1 MMPLPSARPG
11 FPRLLSGAAGA
22 LVLSGCTV
30 FNLPSL
36 APGGA
41 TTPPRP
47 AGATTPPAGPAAA
60 ASVPAAMVPAP
71 RPEPSP
77 LRAFAEIV
85 KDAKEQPGY
94 LGVWRKDDRVWLE
107 IPAERLGQPMLL
119 SASVAGSVGERGLY
133 ASQMGPSWMVELR
146 RIGNVLQVV
155 AKNTDFRALT
165 PEPALQ
171 RTVRQGFSDSLLA
184 STLVLSLPHPQRK
197 SVLVDANFLL
207 SDIPG
212 YSTALERAYR
222 LPYGLDRA
230 NSYFDRTRAEPALT
244 TLSAAVHFATPR
256 IPAPPLVA
264 SPVPMPGP
272 PGTTPDPRSL
282 FVGFVYSFMPLPA
295 LPMTPRLADA
305 RIGHFTEAFTDLGSD
320 FKANPRVHYV
330 QRWRLEKKDPAAE
343 QSEPV
348 KPITFWL
355 DANIP
360 KRYRAAVEAGILEWN
375 KAFDRIGFRN
385 AIVVR
390 QQADD
395 DDFDTM
401 DAGRA
406 SIRWFTGADAG
417 FARGPSH
424 TDPRSGEILDADIAL
439 SDVFARGSRRFYV
452 EDLGAHPPMPG
463 ALAFGGRH
471 QHSAACF
478 YADAAAEQMQFAL
491 DLLATRGD
499 IAPDSPEA
507 EAFVQAVIKDTI
519 MHEVGHTLGLKHNF
533 KASTTVTR
541 AQLQD
546 KAWTEANGISG
557 SVMDYNAYNLA
568 LQGERQG
575 ARNNTTLGAYDYWA
589 IEYAYKPIHPDH
601 EAAELARIA
610 ARSREPALAFA
621 DDGDAYAFSAGGG
634 IDPLANIFDLGDD
647 PLAYYRKRLALSKEL
662 WQRVQA
668 RPRAPGEDP
677 LRQRRS
683 LLAGFRQVEA
693 MPPLAAKYV
702 GGMYTVR
709 DASGREPTFRPVEPA
724 RQREALR
731 FLAESIFSVD
741 SFRFKPEFLAGMGP
755 DYIEWQR
762 AAPVSIPSVVL
773 RMQAQTLDRLLA
785 GGTAQRLIDLPGY
798 LPESERRG
806 ALSLNELYGT
816 LQQTVWSELKS
827 GREIELMRRNL
838 QREHL
843 RRVQALI
850 VRGAPGMPA
859 DAASLLRL
867 HATQLQAQ
875 LRDAQARSAGLSVET
890 RAHLQESY
898 ATLTEALRAT
908 MQRS

>member
-1 MMPLPSARPG
+1 MPTDLSAP
-11 FPRLLSGAAGA
+11 PRLRLLCLMFAAP
-22 LVLSGCTV
+22 LVLAGCAV
-30 FNLPSL
+30 FTLPSL
-36 APGGA
+36 PGTA
-41 TTPPRP
+41 PRP
-47 AGATTPPAGPAAA
+47 AANPTAPPGPAAA
-60 ASVPAAMVPAP
+60 ASVPSSMVPAA

-77 LRAFAEIV
+77 LRAFADVI

-94 LGVWRKDDRVWLE
+94 FGIWRKDERVWLE
-107 IPAERLGQPMLL
+107 IPTERLGQPFLL
-119 SASVAGSVGERGLY
+119 SANVSRSVGERGLY
-133 ASQMGPSWMVELR
+133 GSQMGPAWLVEWKR
-146 RIGNVLQVV
+146 VGNVLQLV
-155 AKNTDFRALT
+155 AKNTDFRAGND
-165 PEPALQ
+165 PALQ
-171 RTVRQGFSDSLLA
+171 RTVRQGFSDSLIA
-184 STLVLSLPHPQRK
+184 STLVLSHEHPQKK
-197 SVLVDANFLL
+197 SVLVDASFLL

-212 YSTALERAYR
+212 YSTVLERAFR
-222 LPYGLDRA
+222 IPYGLDRN
-230 NSYFDRTRAEPALT
+230 NSHFEATRAEAGLT
-244 TLSAAVHFATPR
+244 TLAANIHFATPR
-256 IPAPPLVA
+256 ISAPPLM
-264 SPVPMPGP
+264 PTPMPLPGP
-272 PGTTPDPRSL
+272 PTTTPDPRSF
-282 FVGFVYSFMPLPA
+282 FVGYVYSFMALPA
-295 LPMTPRLADA
+295 QPMAPRLADA
-305 RIGHFTEAFTDLGSD
+305 RIGHFTDAFTDLGSD
-320 FKANPRVHYV
+320 FKANPRVHHV
-330 QRWRLEKKDPAAE
+330 SRWRLEKKDPAAE
-343 QSEPV
+343 MSEPV

-360 KRYRAAVEAGILEWN
+360 KRYRASVEAGILEWN
-375 KAFDRIGFRN
+375 KAFERIGFKN
-385 AIVVR
+385 AIVAK
-390 QQADD
+390 QQGDD
-395 DDFDTM
+395 EAFDTLE
-401 DAGRA
+401 AGHA

-424 TDPRSGEILDADIAL
+424 SDPRSGEILDADIAM
-439 SDVFARGSRRFYV
+439 SDVFARGSRRFIV
-452 EDLGAHPPMPG
+452 EDAG
-463 ALAFGGRH
+463 ALPAMEGAFQLPFGRH
-471 QHSAACF
+471 GAPAACH
-478 YADAAAEQMQFAL
+478 YADAVAGQMQFAL
-491 DLLATRGD
+491 DLLDARGD

-546 KAWTEANGISG
+546 KTWTDANGISG

-589 IEYAYKPIHPDH
+589 IEYAYKPFHPDH

-610 ARSREPALAFA
+610 ARSKEPGLAFA
-621 DDGDAYAFSAGGG
+621 DDGDAYTFSEGGG

-662 WQRVQA
+662 WERVQA
-668 RPRAPGEDP
+668 RPRQDGEDP

-683 LLAGFRQVEA
+683 LLAGFRQIAA

-709 DASGREPTFRPVEPA
+709 DTSGREPNYRPVEPA

-731 FLAESIFSVD
+731 FLADGIFSVD

-762 AAPVSIPSVVL
+762 AAPVSIPTVVL
-773 RMQAQTLDRLLA
+773 RMQTQTLDRLLA
-785 GGTAQRLIDLPGY
+785 GGTAQRLLDLPGY
-798 LPESERRG
+798 LPAAQRRD

-816 LQQTVWSELKS
+816 LQQAVWSELK
-827 GREIELMRRNL
+827 GGKEIELMRRNL

-843 RRVQALI
+843 KRVQMLI

-859 DAASLLRL
+859 DVSSLVRL

-875 LRDAQARSAGLSVET
+875 LRDAQAKGNGGLSVET
-890 RAHLQESY
+890 RAHLQESL
-898 ATLTEALRAT
+898 ATLSEALRAT